1 MAPKKGKK
9 TTRKNTGS
17 TKTATLSPHDDIDVT
32 TEDHIGKL
40 KELFAKHPV
49 VLVFV
54 YADWCGHCTTFKP
67 TWEEYKKTPNRK
79 VPIAR
84 VNETVLKQ
92 TPVADAKLD
101 GFPSLALMGNDGK
114 LASFKKEDGSET
126 HAIPNMRDKKAMTM
140 LLTTDPGKLK
150 KVNNGNAN
158 NGNNG
163 NNADNDPSEGKSVT
177 STPEAENLMIKS
189 GEKAVESKDDPV
201 VVMPDPSPPNTSA
214 DRADNDVR
222 PRQPIASVG
231 GSGGSLYK
239 SLLRAAN
246 GVFDQAPAPS
256 KRVTRRKGKGLR
268 TTKKLR

>member
-9 TTRKNTGS
+9 NITRKNTGS
-17 TKTATLSPHDDIDVT
+17 TKPVTLSPHDDIDVT
-32 TEDHIGKL
+32 TEGHIGKL

-114 LASFKKEDGSET
+114 LATFKKEDGSET

-150 KVNNGNAN
+150 KLNNGNSNNAN
-158 NGNNG
+158 N
-163 NNADNDPSEGKSVT
+163 ANDPTEGTSVT

-214 DRADNDVR
+214 DRADNDIR
-222 PRQPIASVG
+222 PRQPIAAVG

-246 GVFDQAPAPS
+246 GVFEQAPAPS
-256 KRVTRRKGKGLR
+256 KRVTRRKGKGVR

>member
-9 TTRKNTGS
+9 NSTRKNS
-17 TKTATLSPHDDIDVT
+17 LSPHDDIDVT
-32 TEDHIGKL
+32 TEGHIGKL
-40 KELFAKHPV
+40 KDLFAKHPV

-84 VNETVLKQ
+84 VNEKVLKQ

-126 HAIPNMRDKKAMTM
+126 HAIPNMRDKNAMTM

-150 KVNNGNAN
+150 KVSNAN
-158 NGNNG
+158 NA
-163 NNADNDPSEGKSVT
+163 NNANNRDNLSEGT
-177 STPEAENLMIKS
+177 SAIPTAEAESLMIKS

-201 VVMPDPSPPNTSA
+201 VVMPDPSPPNTSV
-214 DRADNDVR
+214 DRANNDVK
-222 PRQPIASVG
+222 PVQPIAAVG

-246 GVFDQAPAPS
+246 GVFDQAPAAS
-256 KRVTRRKGKGLR
+256 KRVTRRKGKGVR